1 MISFY
6 SAEQKEDLKYDLN
19 QAQDMVYQWKSHIM
33 RAEHQDRAKQD
44 ALNTLQCDTVFI
56 VMDWAMKFIQLRY
69 REKQSEWY
77 GKRGM
82 NWHVTCAVSKSAT
95 DGNLEITSY
104 AHLFDSC
111 AQDWYAV
118 CAILEHVLKTIKESK
133 PDIKQVLLR
142 SDGAGC
148 YHNHSLLAAVVDI
161 GNRVGIKVK
170 RYL

>member
-1 MISFY
+1 
-6 SAEQKEDLKYDLN
+6 
-19 QAQDMVYQWKSHIM
+19 
-33 RAEHQDRAKQD
+33 
-44 ALNTLQCDTVFI
+44 
-56 VMDWAMKFIQLRY
+56 MKFIQLRY

-161 GNRVGIKVK
+161 ANRVGIKVK